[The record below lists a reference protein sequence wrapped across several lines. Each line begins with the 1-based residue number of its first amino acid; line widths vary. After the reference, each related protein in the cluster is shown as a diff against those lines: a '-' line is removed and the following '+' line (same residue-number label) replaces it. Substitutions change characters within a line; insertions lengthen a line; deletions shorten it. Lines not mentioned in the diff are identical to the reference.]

1 MDRCRLRA
9 ARRSAGLAGLVGVKP
24 HEFRCFVG
32 SQLAAGDIRKAR
44 KALSHKRID
53 TTGRHH
59 MLDELEPGLTD
70 ELEPG
75 VTDDLLLS
83 SIFRLRSHGKTD
95 SASMASLLP
104 PILPPPADYGL

>member
-9 ARRSAGLAGLVGVKP
+9 ARRTADLAGLVGLKP

-44 KALSHKRID
+44 KALGHKRID

-59 MLDELEPGLTD
+59 ILDELEPGLTD
-70 ELEPG
+70 
-75 VTDDLLLS
+75 DLLPS
-83 SIFRLRSHGKTD
+83 SIFRQRTHGKTD